1 MPPLIPKKGIDGFNV
16 SPCKSGHGEQMK
28 ADTKKVWGEE
38 EQLFS
43 VFSEIGV
50 MDRMG
55 KNHELGTRKQKFSFF
70 LCS

>member
-1 MPPLIPKKGIDGFNV
+1 MDSMYLPV
-16 SPCKSGHGEQMK
+16 RVHGEQMK

-55 KNHELGTRKQKFSFF
+55 KNHELGTKK
-70 LCS
+70 